1 MGDLT
6 HVDERGQVR
15 MVDVGL
21 KQETRRIAVASGRI
35 QMRPETLRL
44 IMEGKAPKGDVFA
57 TARIAAITGTKLTP
71 FIVPLCHS
79 IGVTGVEVELTPCS
93 EGGQAFVF
101 CQVSV
106 STVGRTGA
114 EMEAMAGVAS
124 SLLAIE
130 WGQEAESPHRNN
142 SHGCQGPKDAR
153 FPQNTAAT
161 VHRLHLP

>member
-1 MGDLT
+1 
-6 HVDERGQVR
+6 

-124 SLLAIE
+124 SLLAIYDMCKAVDRGME
-130 WGQEAESPHRNN
+130 ITDVRLELKDGGKSGRFDRKLEAER
-142 SHGCQGPKDAR
+142 
-153 FPQNTAAT
+153 
-161 VHRLHLP
+161 